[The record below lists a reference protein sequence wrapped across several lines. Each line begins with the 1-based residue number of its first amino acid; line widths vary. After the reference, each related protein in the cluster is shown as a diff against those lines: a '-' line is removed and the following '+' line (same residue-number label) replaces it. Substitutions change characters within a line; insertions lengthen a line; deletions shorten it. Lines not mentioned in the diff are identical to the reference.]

1 MAPRNPG
8 MGGFEIDN
16 IIIAPGTRGTVEIDL
31 SVLSNHV
38 PARLPVH
45 VMHGKRAG
53 PVIFVS
59 AAIHGDE
66 VLGVEIIR
74 RLIKTIAKRR
84 ISGTLLFIPVVN
96 TYGFI
101 GHSRYLPD
109 RRDLNRSFPGASN
122 GSLASRLAQ
131 TFMGEIVERSDFGI
145 DLHTGAIHRA
155 NLPQIRA
162 DLSQGNL
169 RHLAGI
175 FGAPAVLNADLRDGS
190 LRQAAQ
196 EIGCNMLLYEAGEA
210 LRFDEY
216 AIRVG
221 YRGVMNVL
229 RELNVIGGKKNEAR
243 TKPVFSNASHW
254 ERAPDGG
261 LLRAFKRLGDG
272 VEKGDILGIVSDPM
286 GETEIPVTARE
297 PGIVI
302 GRTNLPVVNQGDGLF
317 HIASVV
323 DPDKAVNQFER
334 HEKMFDDDPGFS
346 EEEIV

>member
-1 MAPRNPG
+1 MD
-8 MGGFEIDN
+8 GFEIDGTT
-16 IIIAPGTRGTVEIDL
+16 IAPGTRKTVEIDL

-45 VMHGKRAG
+45 VMHGKRPG
-53 PVIFVS
+53 PVMFVS

-74 RLIKTIAKRR
+74 RLIKTLASRR
-84 ISGTLLFIPVVN
+84 ISGTLMLIPVVN

-109 RRDLNRSFPGASN
+109 RRDLNRSFPGMEN
-122 GSLASRLAQ
+122 GSLASRLAH
-131 TFMGEIVERSDFGI
+131 TFMVQIVARSEFGI
-145 DLHTGAIHRA
+145 DLHTGAVHRS

-162 DLSQGNL
+162 DLAHGNL
-169 RHLAGI
+169 LHLAKI
-175 FGAPAVLNADLRDGS
+175 FGAPAILNADLRDGS

-196 EIGCNMLLYEAGEA
+196 EIGCNTLLYEAGEA

-229 RELNVIGGKKNEAR
+229 RELNMIGGRKPKTR
-243 TKPVFSNASHW
+243 TNPVLSQASHW
-254 ERAPDGG
+254 ERAPNGG
-261 LLRAFKRLGDG
+261 LLRAFKGLGDG
-272 VEKGDILGIVSDPM
+272 VEAGDILGIVSDPM
-286 GETEIPVTARE
+286 GETEIPVPARA

-323 DPDKAVNQFER
+323 DPDKAENQFER
-334 HEKMFDDDPGFS
+334 FEKMIDDDPGF
-346 EEEIV
+346 EDEEIV

>member
-1 MAPRNPG
+1 MPVEFDNR
-8 MGGFEIDN
+8 GFEIDG
-16 IIIAPGTRGTVEIDL
+16 ISIAPGARETVEIDL

-45 VMHGKRAG
+45 IMHGKQSG
-53 PVIFVS
+53 PVMFIS

-74 RLIKTIAKRR
+74 RLIKTVGKRR

-101 GHSRYLPD
+101 SHSRYLPD
-109 RRDLNRSFPGASN
+109 RRDLNRSFPGTDS
-122 GSLASRLAQ
+122 GSLASRLAH
-131 TFMGEIVERSDFGI
+131 TFMHEIVERSDFGI
-145 DLHTGAIHRA
+145 DLHTGAIHRT

-162 DLSQGNL
+162 DLSISNL
-169 RHLAGI
+169 RHLAGV

-196 EIGCNMLLYEAGEA
+196 EIGCNTMLYEAGEA

-221 YRGVMNVL
+221 CRGVMNVL
-229 RELNVIGGKKNEAR
+229 RELSMIGGKKIEAR
-243 TKPVFSNASHW
+243 TKPVFSNRSRW

-261 LLRAFKRLGDG
+261 LLRAFKGLGDG
-272 VEKGDILGIVSDPM
+272 VEEGDILGIISDPM
-286 GETEIPVTARE
+286 GETEIPVAARE
-297 PGIVI
+297 PGIII

-323 DPDKAVNQFER
+323 NPDKAENQFDR
-334 HEKMFDDDPGFS
+334 FEKMIDEDPGFGD
-346 EEEIV
+346 EEIV